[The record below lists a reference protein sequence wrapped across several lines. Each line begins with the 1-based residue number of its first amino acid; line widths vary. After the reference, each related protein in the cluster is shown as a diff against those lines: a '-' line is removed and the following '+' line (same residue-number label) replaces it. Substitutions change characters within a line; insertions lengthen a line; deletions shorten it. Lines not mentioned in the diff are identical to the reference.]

1 MTKGQQLL
9 HTQGRNKRTALA
21 QPQKKKIKQ
30 FLGRDE
36 NSRTST
42 GKKGDCDKEK
52 RQKRFLNPHWKNSII
67 SLGRSIL
74 TSGFLIVSFL

>member
-52 RQKRFLNPHWKNSII
+52 R
-67 SLGRSIL
+67 
-74 TSGFLIVSFL
+74 